1 VRWMRSIELHRLQHE
16 PLVQR
21 LENVSTG
28 NKARADALDYIKR
41 LCNAIRRH
49 FDDWIYESYGVRE
62 AGWISLS
69 GCQPNRVQLK
79 TSIASADHQYAIIDE
94 LNKRVPYV

>member
-1 VRWMRSIELHRLQHE
+1 MRSIELHRLQHE

-62 AGWISLS
+62 AGWIGLGGLS
-69 GCQPNRVQLK
+69 TEPGAGHAPG
-79 TSIASADHQYAIIDE
+79 A
-94 LNKRVPYV
+94 KRLDIVVIG